1 MENEIRS
8 IPLPQTAMSLEA
20 ELEMPDQPCQSMAFL
35 APLKILFLS
44 GYGSRPGEINSTT
57 LRAHGHTVVE
67 PDLPDN
73 NFARSVTL
81 AQRVFNRHQ
90 PDVVVGW
97 SRGGA
102 VAMSIDTK
110 YAPLILI
117 APAWKNWGTM
127 TTVKPEVTILHSPHD
142 DLVSIEDSRELL
154 RNSGLPQ
161 ERLVAVGKDHRM
173 IDEAGFLM
181 LLEAVEFLGRV
192 PKSDRLHE
200 RR

>member
-1 MENEIRS
+1 MDNDIRS
-8 IPLPQTAMSLEA
+8 VPLPQTVVSADA
-20 ELEMPDQPCQSMAFL
+20 GLEMPDQPCQSMTFPAV
-35 APLKILFLS
+35 LKILFLN
-44 GYGSRPGEINSTT
+44 GYGSRPGGINSTA
-57 LRAHGHTVVE
+57 LRVHGHTVVE

-73 NFARSVTL
+73 NFARSVTI

-102 VAMSIDTK
+102 VAMSVNSK

-117 APAWKNWGTM
+117 SPAWKNWGTM

-161 ERLVAVGKDHRM
+161 ERLVAVGEDHRM
-173 IDEAGFLM
+173 IDEAAFVT
-181 LLEAVEFLGRV
+181 LLEAVEFFGKGSEKRQAA
-192 PKSDRLHE
+192 
-200 RR
+200 

>member
-1 MENEIRS
+1 MDKDIRS
-8 IPLPQTAMSLEA
+8 IPLAQAVVTADA

-44 GYGSRPGEINSTT
+44 GYRSRPGGINSTI

-73 NFARSVTL
+73 NFARSVSL

-110 YAPLILI
+110 YAPLVLI

-127 TTVKPEVTILHSPHD
+127 TTVKPDVTILHSPHD

-154 RNSGLPQ
+154 LNSGLPKD
-161 ERLVAVGKDHRM
+161 RLLAVGEDHRM
-173 IDEAGFLM
+173 IDEAAFVT
-181 LLEAVEFLGRV
+181 LLETVESLGKRSE
-192 PKSDRLHE
+192 KRQAA
-200 RR
+200 

>member
-1 MENEIRS
+1 MDNDICS
-8 IPLPQTAMSLEA
+8 IPLTQAVVSTDA
-20 ELEMPDQPCQSMAFL
+20 EPEMPDQSCQNMAFL

-44 GYGSRPGEINSTT
+44 GYGSRPGEINPTT
-57 LRAHGHTVVE
+57 LRAHSHSVVE
-67 PDLPDN
+67 PNLPDS

-127 TTVKPEVTILHSPHD
+127 TAVKPEVTILHSPHD
-142 DLVSIEDSRELL
+142 DLVSIEDSQELL

-161 ERLVAVGKDHRM
+161 EHLVAVGEDHRM
-173 IDEAGFLM
+173 IDEAAFLTS
-181 LLEAVEFLGRV
+181 LETVESFGKESEKRQAA
-192 PKSDRLHE
+192 
-200 RR
+200 

>member
-1 MENEIRS
+1 MNNDIRS
-8 IPLPQTAMSLEA
+8 VPLSRTDISADA
-20 ELEMPDQPCQSMAFL
+20 KLEMADQPCLSMAFL
-35 APLKILFLS
+35 APSKILFLN
-44 GYGSRPGEINSTT
+44 GYGSRPGGMNSTA
-57 LRAHGHTVVE
+57 LRCHGHNVVE

-73 NFARSVTL
+73 DFARSVTL

-102 VAMSIDTK
+102 VAMSINSK
-110 YAPLILI
+110 SAPLILI

-142 DLVSIEDSRELL
+142 DLVSIEDSKELL

-161 ERLVAVGKDHRM
+161 ERLVAVGEDHRM
-173 IDEAGFLM
+173 IDEAAFVT
-181 LLEAVEFLGRV
+181 LLEAVEFVGRSSE
-192 PKSDRLHE
+192 KRQAA
-200 RR
+200 

>member
-1 MENEIRS
+1 MDNDICS
-8 IPLPQTAMSLEA
+8 IPLPQRVVAGDA
-20 ELEMPDQPCQSMAFL
+20 GLEMPEQPCPSMAFL

-44 GYGSRPGEINSTT
+44 GYGSRPGEISPSL
-57 LRAHGHTVVE
+57 LRAHGHMVVE
-67 PDLPDN
+67 PNLPDN
-73 NFARSVTL
+73 NFARSVAL

-110 YAPLILI
+110 HASLVLI

-127 TTVKPEVTILHSPHD
+127 TTVKPEVTVLHSPHD

-154 RNSGLPQ
+154 RNSGLPPEQ
-161 ERLVAVGKDHRM
+161 LVAVGEDHRM
-173 IDEAGFLM
+173 IDEAAFRM
-181 LLEAVEFLGRV
+181 LVETVEFLGSNSARQQAA
-192 PKSDRLHE
+192 
-200 RR
+200 

>member
-1 MENEIRS
+1 MDNDIRS
-8 IPLPQTAMSLEA
+8 IPLTQTVEA
-20 ELEMPDQPCQSMAFL
+20 ADTELEMPDQLCQSMALF

-44 GYGSRPGEINSTT
+44 GYGSKPGEINPTV
-57 LRAHGHTVVE
+57 LRAHDHTVIE

-73 NFARSVTL
+73 NFARSVEL

-127 TTVKPEVTILHSPHD
+127 TTVKPEVTVLHSPHD
-142 DLVSIEDSRELL
+142 ELVPIEDSEELL
-154 RNSGLPQ
+154 RNSGLPREQ
-161 ERLVAVGKDHRM
+161 LLAVGEDHM
-173 IDEAGFLM
+173 MTDEAAFLT
-181 LLEAVEFLGRV
+181 LLETVEFLGEHSEQR
-192 PKSDRLHE
+192 KAA
-200 RR
+200 